1 MKKIIVFLLFALA
14 GLLAGSA
21 LHIWT
26 QWQKP
31 SLNAA
36 SVLVDIPKGSSP
48 ASVGRILQDSGII
61 TNGKHFQWYIRIMR
75 HGAALKAGYFQIP
88 SGVTIAQIAD
98 LITGGKEAA
107 VWVTIPEGHASW
119 EIFSM
124 IKEHY
129 PKLDS
134 AKWDSLVHDSGFAA
148 GLEVHSNSL
157 EGWLFPS
164 TYPFPI
170 VANERQI
177 LTQMVRAAHHC
188 VEGLD
193 NGPTSE
199 FNTLGGWQQT
209 LTLASIVEKETG
221 KDTERPHVAGVFH
234 NRLRQHIPLGADPTV
249 RFIFRNMTGPIY
261 LSQLNSDSPY
271 NTRKFAGLPPGPIA
285 NPGRK
290 AIDAAL
296 HPLKTNDLYF
306 VAKDDGSGEHFF
318 AQNLKQHND
327 FRDKAARNRGEKN

>member
-1 MKKIIVFLLFALA
+1 MKKTLIFLIFAVA

-31 SLNAA
+31 STNSA
-36 SVLVDIPKGSSP
+36 SIIISIPKGSSP
-48 ASVGRILQDSGII
+48 ATVGRILQDSGII
-61 TNGKHFQWYIRIMR
+61 QSGKHFQWYLRIMR
-75 HGAALKAGYFQIP
+75 RGSELKAGHFQIP
-88 SGVTIAQIAD
+88 GGLTIPQIAD
-98 LITGGKEAA
+98 LILGGKEAA
-107 VWVTIPEGHASW
+107 VWITIPEGHASW

-124 IKEHY
+124 IKERY

-134 AKWDSLVHDSGFAA
+134 AKWDSLVHDADFTQSLNVSG
-148 GLEVHSNSL
+148 SSL
-157 EGWLFPS
+157 EGWLFPD

-170 VANERQI
+170 GANERTI
-177 LTQMVRAAHHC
+177 ITQMVHAAHHC
-188 VEGLD
+188 IESLD
-193 NGPTSE
+193 NGSTSE
-199 FNTLGGWQQT
+199 FSRLGGWQQT

-221 KDTERPHVAGVFH
+221 KDDERPHVAGVFH

-261 LSQLNSDSPY
+261 MSQLNSDSPY

-296 HPLKTNDLYF
+296 HPLQTEDLYF
-306 VAKDDGSGEHFF
+306 VAKDDGVGGHFF
-318 AQNLKQHND
+318 AKTLKQHNEYKD
-327 FRDKAARNRGEKN
+327 IAARNRGEKK